1 MWIKKPTR
9 TDFRI
14 KLSVGIILLAMA
26 IFSLFR
32 LALYVIY
39 HTTFAALSTAEV
51 WSAFL
56 NGLRFDL
63 AMVALFIGPVILLF
77 NLPVNSVRYMK
88 GCVMLM
94 ATELIVM
101 VGFLIGDLIYFPYVK
116 RHITE
121 EILQISADWGFV
133 LNFMLTKTLFPLL
146 LLFLLLGGIGVFVHK
161 IFKYRYTFSPYYSK
175 KELIKLLVCVAFIV
189 LGIRGSLCGSKSLGI
204 ADVYKYAHSPAAA
217 ALTLNGIFTA
227 YQVCRKGIVDIRNDY
242 PEQQAIA
249 TAQRLFISPSEIVPD
264 EQYPLMRQPKEPR
277 KAQDMNI
284 LIVLLEGWH
293 PYYIDSLSGN
303 GFGVTPVFDEIV
315 KNGVNFTNAYAM
327 GSRSIVGFAAVFA
340 SAPLVPGLPVF
351 GYGLELTSFYRF
363 PEALHQKGWSTFF
376 AQTSN
381 RDSYR
386 MCALASYLGAQGS
399 YGNEDMEKLLPYIDK
414 APFGYDYDGFM
425 FAADKIKERTTKNFM
440 GMVFTGITHTPFART
455 LPQFDKYEGK
465 TWDDGFKNTLYFADW
480 SIGELMKRAKQDGWF
495 DNTVFVFVADHTSG
509 GPDSDSLYN
518 KFRIPLVLYAPK
530 LLNPRTVDYVVSQ
543 LDILPTLYNL
553 VGLDTP
559 YTAFGKDM
567 LDDTHAEQRVA
578 LVSEGVNVGLITAK
592 GALRHTRKNVLTVEK
607 IAPDFDEK
615 QAEDILLGLDKAAYT
630 LLKNNKWY
638 KDEQ

>member
-1 MWIKKPTR
+1 MWIKKQKR
-9 TDFRI
+9 SDFRV
-14 KLSVGIILLAMA
+14 KLSIVIILAALG

-32 LALYVIY
+32 LILYILY
-39 HTTFAALSTAEV
+39 SSTFSSLTAGAV
-51 WSAFL
+51 CSSFF

-63 AMVALFIGPVILLF
+63 AMIALFLGPIILLF

-88 GCVMLM
+88 CCVMLM
-94 ATELIVM
+94 AAELIFM
-101 VGFLIGDLIYFPYVK
+101 IGFLIADLIYFPYVK
-116 RHITE
+116 RHIAE

-133 LNFMLTKTLFPLL
+133 LNFMFTKTLIPLIFLILL
-146 LLFLLLGGIGVFVHK
+146 LIGIGILVHK
-161 IFKYRYTFSPYYSK
+161 LFKYRYIFDPYYAK
-175 KELIKLLVCVAFIV
+175 GEIIKLFVCVLFIV
-189 LGIRGSLCGSKSLGI
+189 LGIRGSLSGGKSLGI

-227 YQVCRKGIVDIRNDY
+227 YQVGRKGTVDIRNDY
-242 PEQQAIA
+242 PIEQAIA
-249 TAQRLFISPSEIVPD
+249 TAQQMFISPSEIVLD
-264 EQYPLMRQPKEPR
+264 ENYPLMRQPKNPR
-277 KAQDMNI
+277 KLKDINI

-293 PYYIDSLSGN
+293 PYYVDALSGN
-303 GFGVTPVFDEIV
+303 QFGVTPVFDDIV

-363 PEALHQKGWSTFF
+363 PEALQKEGWSTFF

-386 MCALASYLGAQGS
+386 MCALASYLGAEGS
-399 YGNEDMEKLLPYIDK
+399 YGNEDMKELLPYIDK

-425 FAADKIKERTTKNFM
+425 FAADKIKELKTKKFM

-465 TWDDGFKNTLYFADW
+465 SWDAGFKNTLYFADW
-480 SIGELMKRAKQDGWF
+480 SIGELMKRAKEDGWF

-518 KFRIPLVLYAPK
+518 KFRIPLVIYAPK
-530 LLNPRTVDYVVSQ
+530 ILKPRKVDYIVSQ

-553 VGLDTP
+553 AGLNTP
-559 YTAFGKDM
+559 YTAFGRDM
-567 LDDTHAEQRVA
+567 LDEQNADQRVA
-578 LVSEGVNVGLITAK
+578 LVSEGVNVGIITRD
-592 GALRHTRKNVLTVEK
+592 GALRHTRKQVLGVEK
-607 IAPDFDEK
+607 IAPNFNEQ
-615 QAEDILLGLDKAAYT
+615 QAEQTLLALDKAAYT
-630 LLKNNKWY
+630 LLKNNTWY
-638 KDEQ
+638 KDE